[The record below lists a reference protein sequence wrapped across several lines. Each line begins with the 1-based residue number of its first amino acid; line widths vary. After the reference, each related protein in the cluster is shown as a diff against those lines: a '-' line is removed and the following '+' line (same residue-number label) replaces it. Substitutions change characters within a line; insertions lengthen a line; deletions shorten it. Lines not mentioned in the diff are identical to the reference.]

1 MGLLIRYT
9 LTLKENFKVMTIS
22 EFLKKLGYAVVI
34 GFIGLIIGIWA
45 ADLLYSLGLKN
56 LERMTTVYVSL
67 IIILLII
74 AASSIFGFT
83 KGKTLL
89 E

>member
-1 MGLLIRYT
+1 MPYPS
-9 LTLKENFKVMTIS
+9 KVMTIS
-22 EFLKKLGYAVVI
+22 ELLKKLGYAIVF
-34 GFIGLIIGIWA
+34 GFIGLIMGIWA

-56 LERMTTVYVSL
+56 LERVTTIYVSL
-67 IIILLII
+67 IIILLIM
-74 AASSIFGFT
+74 AGSSILGFT